1 MNVIQIL
8 SKPFMPQ
15 AGLDKVP
22 DGWCH
27 SEETMAHIAQA
38 VHNDLIKHPSKSAP
52 LNWAKP
58 AVIFCFK
65 KLFFAYPTP
74 PLLVQNIQLMSM

>member
-38 VHNDLIKHPSKSAP
+38 VHNDLIKH
-52 LNWAKP
+52 LFQ
-58 AVIFCFK
+58 VCTI
-65 KLFFAYPTP
+65 KLG
-74 PLLVQNIQLMSM
+74 